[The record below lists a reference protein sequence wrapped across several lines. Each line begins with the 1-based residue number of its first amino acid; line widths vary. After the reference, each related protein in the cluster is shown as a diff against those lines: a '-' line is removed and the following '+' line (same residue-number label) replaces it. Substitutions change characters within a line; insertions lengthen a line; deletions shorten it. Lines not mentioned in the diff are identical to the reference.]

1 MTLRQCTPSGLTVV
15 ADWASRGDEIGP
27 DGFVSPARILS
38 WLEHGRWQAVQRSDE
53 AVASLFTDGHVA
65 VIRSQRVVLHRPV
78 GWPQLLVT
86 AVGISGLGRTSVEIA
101 QEIRK
106 DTSDGP
112 LVAEA
117 RIAAVHLAP
126 SPEGRR
132 PTPLPEAI
140 RNSQRDL
147 PEPDALVGFDAHLHD
162 LTDTAFVW
170 QLQVRPSEI
179 DLFQHVN
186 HARYCD
192 WFDDAR
198 RVMELAPWPSW
209 TAGRRVTALAL
220 DYVRE
225 VLAGEAVE
233 IRLCPVGPNELIGE
247 AWVAASLRARCRLRV
262 G

>member
-1 MTLRQCTPSGLTVV
+1 MTVRQLTTSGLTVV
-15 ADWASRGDEIGP
+15 AEWASRGDEIGS

-38 WLEHGRWQAVQRSDE
+38 WLEHGRWQAVQRSDD

-65 VIRSQRVVLHRPV
+65 VIRSQRVVLQRPV
-78 GWPQLLVT
+78 GWPQSLVT

-101 QEIRK
+101 QEIRQ
-106 DTSDGP
+106 DTPDGP

-117 RIAAVHLAP
+117 RITAVHLAP

-132 PTPLPEAI
+132 PTPLPDAI
-140 RNSQRDL
+140 RSSLRDL
-147 PEPDALVGFDAHLHD
+147 PEPDALVGFDAHSHD
-162 LTDTAFVW
+162 LTEAAFVW
-170 QLQVRPSEI
+170 QTEVRPSET

-198 RVMELAPWPSW
+198 RVMERAPWPGW
-209 TAGRRVTALAL
+209 TTGRRISALAL

-225 VLAGEAVE
+225 VLAGETVE
-233 IRLCPVGPNELIGE
+233 VRLCPAGPNELIGE
-247 AWVAASLRARCRLRV
+247 ARVGGTLRARSRIRV